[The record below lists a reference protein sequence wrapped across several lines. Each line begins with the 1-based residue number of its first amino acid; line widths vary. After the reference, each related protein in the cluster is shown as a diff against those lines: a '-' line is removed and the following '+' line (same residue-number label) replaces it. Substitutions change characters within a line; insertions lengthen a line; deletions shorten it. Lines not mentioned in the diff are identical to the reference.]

1 MSGDDRFLNVRN
13 FIEINIKLRY
23 RLYYFFKIRQVNWEL
38 MSLEQC
44 SPTRAYLGKHR
55 MRAED
60 SRADSI
66 FISSTKRNT
75 MRKIE
80 LSD

>member
-23 RLYYFFKIRQVNWEL
+23 RLYYFFKTRQVNWEL

-55 MRAED
+55 MRAD
-60 SRADSI
+60 GI